1 MTDTLCTALLKA
13 QTVMMGAKK
22 DGTNPFF
29 KSKYTT
35 LNSVWEA
42 AKDPLHENG
51 LSLLQPIDI
60 VGGQAVVKTIILH
73 ISGER
78 IESNCPIVCAKQNDP
93 QALGSAI
100 TYARRYSL
108 ASIMG
113 IMTEQDDDAEKAM
126 ARNNNAPKPQ
136 QKSPQQTKP
145 KEKEY
150 PINVGKSG
158 TFSYK
163 KWLDIFINGAKGAGA
178 DVSINGVKNCIDV
191 DKLLELNF
199 AAINDV
205 VQDYPEARAIIDS
218 AINEKR
224 NPSPAAKAV

>member
-1 MTDTLCTALLKA
+1 MT
-13 QTVMMGAKK
+13 MMGAKK

-29 KSKYTT
+29 KSKYPT

-60 VGGQAVVKTIILH
+60 VGGQSVVKTIILH
-73 ISGER
+73 ISGEK

-126 ARNNNAPKPQ
+126 DRNNAPK
-136 QKSPQQTKP
+136 PQQTKP

-158 TFSYK
+158 KFHYK
-163 KWLDIFINGAKGAGA
+163 KWLDIFINGAKGDGA
-178 DVSINGVKNCIDV
+178 DVSINGVKNCTDL

-199 AAINDV
+199 AAINEV
-205 VQDYPEARAIIDS
+205 VQDHPEAREIIDS
-218 AINEKR
+218 AISEKKKQ
-224 NPSPAAKAV
+224 PSTAAKEV